1 MSPRALSLHLLPI
14 LLLLLLELPEVGL
27 DGAGCFL
34 HFNGAERRNWRG
46 ARPVAGVGVWAGQKT
61 GDSRRG
67 RGNSR
72 AGKVCSND
80 WFSNTRCTLKPPFKL
95 AFFLFLLFWSIS
107 GFDFTLDVAQTLS
120 EKSSAVTWVSI
131 LTLSVHPY
139 AVPPEAI
146 KLQREHNSPA
156 SNKPTDATTGMWIIQ
171 LQFYLKSIA
180 CLWRHRSH
188 TDDQTSL

>member
-67 RGNSR
+67 RGNSH

-107 GFDFTLDVAQTLS
+107 GFDFTLDVSNPVREIICSDMGEHTYTFCTPLCCSSWGHQTA
-120 EKSSAVTWVSI
+120 KRTQQP
-131 LTLSVHPY
+131 SV
-139 AVPPEAI
+139 
-146 KLQREHNSPA
+146 K
-156 SNKPTDATTGMWIIQ
+156 
-171 LQFYLKSIA
+171 
-180 CLWRHRSH
+180 
-188 TDDQTSL
+188 